1 MENLISMIQ
10 AQIKRQGTKTL
21 LATGAIL
28 ILLAILIGIADN
40 PPGII
45 LTYGG
50 VFFVFLAFV
59 HHWRE
64 AGVYGTLLAVAVVS
78 FPVLILLHNI
88 FDTLVDKTGGIP
100 VLDQLLFGFSVIFFL
115 GAVFVAPVGI
125 VIGVILG
132 LYYLIRSNFKG

>member
-1 MENLISMIQ
+1 MDLIVSLIK
-10 AQIKRQGTKTL
+10 AQLKRPRSKEL
-21 LATGAIL
+21 LSVGLVL
-28 ILLAILIGIADN
+28 IILAIIIGIADN

-45 LTYGG
+45 LTYVG

-100 VLDQLLFGFSVIFFL
+100 ILDQLLFGFSVIFFL
-115 GAVFVAPVGI
+115 GAIFVAPVGI
-125 VIGVILG
+125 AIGVILG
-132 LYYLIRSNFKG
+132 LYYLVFSVKK